1 MKKQT
6 DLEVEKPADQEETV
20 EALFGQLDGILEK
33 LTDGSLSLEDSFKWY
48 ESGMKLVK
56 TCNEKIDQVEKQII
70 VLNEGNT

>member
-6 DLEVEKPADQEETV
+6 DLEASKPAATV
-20 EALFGQLDGILEK
+20 EELFGQLDEILGK